1 MNGTQSA
8 CPQSTTSCPSKQEVG
23 HGRGYVSIQRA
34 LCIRFYRD
42 TLRAPFQGAGWFGTT
57 FPRIPFSRSLGYRRK
72 KRSRSHSPQ
81 KCQWWNVEITWKV
94 LKEASLFS
102 LVPAYTQSFPLSAS
116 SADQQRPKFPTIA
129 FADQPQKQWCPQV
142 IAFQRLQPHYG
153 EQPCHNTHPSYISL
167 QAQARCWGACR
178 DFAVRHFSFLN
189 SYTPNLLGTEAL
201 RPAPNHHSIIHCF
214 SFLNASGFSHALT
227 NIPFLYKV

>member
-57 FPRIPFSRSLGYRRK
+57 FPRIPFSRSLGYCRK

-102 LVPAYTQSFPLSAS
+102 LVPACTQSFPCLPAVLTS
-116 SADQQRPKFPTIA
+116 SAPSSQPYPWLSWPPAEAVVPTSDSFPKASAPLRWA
-129 FADQPQKQWCPQV
+129 
-142 IAFQRLQPHYG
+142 
-153 EQPCHNTHPSYISL
+153 
-167 QAQARCWGACR
+167 
-178 DFAVRHFSFLN
+178 
-189 SYTPNLLGTEAL
+189 AL
-201 RPAPNHHSIIHCF
+201 S
-214 SFLNASGFSHALT
+214 
-227 NIPFLYKV
+227 